1 MARGKATGAAGK
13 AEREGKPEKADKA
26 DKAQRGIQSVEVGG
40 RLLAA
45 LAAARVPM
53 PLAALAEA
61 AQLAPAQAHAYL
73 VSLTRLGLLKR
84 DHVSGRYEPGPLSL
98 QLGMLRLEQDPAYRA
113 ALPRVDALAQSSGFS
128 VAISIAGP
136 QGPTIV
142 RYVPASAPLHVNLHV
157 GTVMA
162 LAATATGR
170 VYCAFGPPAQWQP
183 LWRAQQPDATNAQQ
197 ADFSAA
203 LQAIRER
210 GIERSIDT
218 PSPAISSL
226 SVPVLDAAGALRL
239 VLTLVGSTGAIDVA
253 WGGTAA
259 RALLAAA
266 ADIAAALRDEGAEGT
281 EEESPA

>member
-1 MARGKATGAAGK
+1 MARRKAGTATTAG
-13 AEREGKPEKADKA
+13 EGSESAPLA

-45 LAAARVPM
+45 LAAARAPM

-73 VSLTRLGLLKR
+73 VSLTRLGLIKR
-84 DHVSGRYEPGPLSL
+84 DHLSGRYEPGPLSL
-98 QLGMLRLEQDPAYRA
+98 QLGMLHLEQDPAYRA
-113 ALPRVDALAQSSGFS
+113 AQPRVDALAQASGFS

-170 VYCAFGPPAQWQP
+170 VFCAFQPEDQWQP
-183 LWRAQQPDATNAQQ
+183 LWRAQQPGATEADLASFNA
-197 ADFSAA
+197 S

-218 PSPAISSL
+218 PSPAVSSL
-226 SVPVLDAAGALRL
+226 SVPVLDATGALRL
-239 VLTLVGSTGAIDVA
+239 ALTLVGSTGAIDVD
-253 WGGTAA
+253 WRGPAA
-259 RALLAAA
+259 QALQQAA
-266 ADIAAALRDEGAEGT
+266 ADIGAALQQQQDRLA
-281 EEESPA
+281 

>member
-1 MARGKATGAAGK
+1 M
-13 AEREGKPEKADKA
+13 
-26 DKAQRGIQSVEVGG
+26 EVGG

-98 QLGMLRLEQDPAYRA
+98 QLGMLHLEQDPAYRA

-170 VYCAFGPPAQWQP
+170 VYCAFRAPAQWQP
-183 LWRAQQPDATNAQQ
+183 LWRAQQPDSTAAQL
-197 ADFSAA
+197 ADFGAA
-203 LQAIRER
+203 LQVIRER

-218 PSPAISSL
+218 PSPAVSSL

-239 VLTLVGSTGAIDVA
+239 VLTLVGSTGAIDVG
-253 WGGTAA
+253 WNGSAA

-266 ADIAAALRDEGAEGT
+266 ADIAAALRADGAEGLQGSD
-281 EEESPA
+281 EESPA

>member
-13 AEREGKPEKADKA
+13 AEREGKPEKA

-98 QLGMLRLEQDPAYRA
+98 QLGMLHLEQDPAYRA

-128 VAISIAGP
+128 VAISVAGP

-170 VYCAFGPPAQWQP
+170 VYCAFRPPALWQP
-183 LWRAQQPDATNAQQ
+183 LWRAQQPDATDAQL
-197 ADFSAA
+197 ADFGSA

-218 PSPAISSL
+218 PSPAVSSL
-226 SVPVLDAAGALRL
+226 SVPVLDAVGALRL
-239 VLTLVGSTGAIDVA
+239 VLTLVGSTGAIDVD
-253 WGGTAA
+253 WNGTAA
-259 RALLAAA
+259 RALMAAA
-266 ADIAAALRDEGAEGT
+266 GDIAAALRAEGPEGM
-281 EEESPA
+281 EEEKPA

>member
-1 MARGKATGAAGK
+1 MARGKAGGTAGE
-13 AEREGKPEKADKA
+13 ADREGKPEKADKA

-98 QLGMLRLEQDPAYRA
+98 QLGMLHLEQDPAYRA

-170 VYCAFGPPAQWQP
+170 IYCAFRPPAQWQP
-183 LWRAQQPDATNAQQ
+183 LWRAQQPDGTDAQL
-197 ADFSAA
+197 ADFDAA
-203 LQAIRER
+203 LRAIRER

-218 PSPAISSL
+218 PSPAVSSL

-239 VLTLVGSTGAIDVA
+239 VLTLVGSTGAIDVD
-253 WGGTAA
+253 WTGTAA

-266 ADIAAALRDEGAEGT
+266 EDIAAALREEGMK
-281 EEESPA
+281 EESPA

>member
-1 MARGKATGAAGK
+1 MARRKAGEAGTQADEPAA
-13 AEREGKPEKADKA
+13 RA

-45 LAAARVPM
+45 LAAARAPM

-73 VSLTRLGLLKR
+73 VSLTRLGMIKR
-84 DHVSGRYEPGPLSL
+84 DHLSGRYEPGPLSL
-98 QLGMLRLEQDPAYRA
+98 QLGMLHLEQDAAWRA
-113 ALPRVDALAQSSGFS
+113 AQPRVDALAQASGFS

-170 VYCAFGPPAQWQP
+170 VFCAFQPPALWQP
-183 LWRAQQPDATNAQQ
+183 LWRAQQPGATESDLA
-197 ADFSAA
+197 AFSAR
-203 LQAIRER
+203 LGEIRAR

-218 PSPAISSL
+218 PSPAVSSL
-226 SVPVLDAAGALRL
+226 SVPVLDAAGVLRL
-239 VLTLVGSTGAIDVA
+239 VLTLVGSTGAIEVD
-253 WGGTAA
+253 WRGAA
-259 RALLAAA
+259 AQALLAAA
-266 ADIAAALRDEGAEGT
+266 EDIGAALRDEQGR
-281 EEESPA
+281 PA

>member
-1 MARGKATGAAGK
+1 MARGKATGAAGNADK
-13 AEREGKPEKADKA
+13 EGKPEKA

-113 ALPRVDALAQSSGFS
+113 AVPRVDALARSSGFS

-170 VYCAFGPPAQWQP
+170 VYCAFRPPAQWQP
-183 LWRAQQPDATNAQQ
+183 LWRTQQPDATEAQL
-197 ADFSAA
+197 ADFGAV
-203 LQAIRER
+203 LQGIRER

-218 PSPAISSL
+218 PSPAVSSL
-226 SVPVLDAAGALRL
+226 SVPVLDAAGTLRL
-239 VLTLVGSTGAIDVA
+239 VLTLVGSTGAIDVD
-253 WGGTAA
+253 WNGTAA
-259 RALLAAA
+259 RALMAAA
-266 ADIAAALRDEGAEGT
+266 ADIAALLRAEGAE
-281 EEESPA
+281 EASAA